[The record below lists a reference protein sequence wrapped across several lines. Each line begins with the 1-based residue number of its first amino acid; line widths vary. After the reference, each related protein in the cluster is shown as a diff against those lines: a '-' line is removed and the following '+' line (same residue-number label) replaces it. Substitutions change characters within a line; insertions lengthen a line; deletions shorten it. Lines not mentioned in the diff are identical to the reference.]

1 MHRHLVASFAS
12 LLLILMPLAA
22 AAAPLPTSGKTP
34 IATLA
39 KDPMT
44 REVLDAYLP
53 GVQSHPKY
61 FDFQWLTPRELKR
74 FDPRITDDALAQ
86 MDKALAATRVPPS
99 VETTPIFLL
108 AARPETRA
116 VLETY
121 LPGMLQHPNY
131 PKFRYI
137 SLKALQGFDPRISD
151 EALGVVQAELE
162 AAGALETSR
171 SK

>member
-1 MHRHLVASFAS
+1 MHRHLVTSFAS

-86 MDKALAATRVPPS
+86 MDKALAATRAPPS
-99 VETTPIFLL
+99 VETLTPLSL
-108 AARPETRA
+108 AT
-116 VLETY
+116 
-121 LPGMLQHPNY
+121 
-131 PKFRYI
+131 
-137 SLKALQGFDPRISD
+137 
-151 EALGVVQAELE
+151 
-162 AAGALETSR
+162 
-171 SK
+171 

>member
-1 MHRHLVASFAS
+1 
-12 LLLILMPLAA
+12 
-22 AAAPLPTSGKTP
+22 
-34 IATLA
+34 
-39 KDPMT
+39 
-44 REVLDAYLP
+44 
-53 GVQSHPKY
+53 
-61 FDFQWLTPRELKR
+61 
-74 FDPRITDDALAQ
+74 
-86 MDKALAATRVPPS
+86 MDKALAATRAPPS

-121 LPGMLQHPNY
+121 MPGMLQHPNY

-162 AAGALETSR
+162 AAGALETAR